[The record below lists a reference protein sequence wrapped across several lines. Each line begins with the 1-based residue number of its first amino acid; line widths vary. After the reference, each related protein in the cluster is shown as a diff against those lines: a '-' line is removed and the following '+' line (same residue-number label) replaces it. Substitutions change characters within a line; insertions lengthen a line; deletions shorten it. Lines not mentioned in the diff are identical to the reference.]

1 MRVHVV
7 SDVHGNAE
15 ALARAGEGAD
25 ALVVLG
31 DLIDF
36 VDYHDHGGGILGA
49 VFGAEKVAEFAR
61 LRRERPSA
69 LPAFSRAMWE
79 SLGDPQEVVAE
90 AVRAQYAG
98 LFAAMTAP
106 TYATPGNV
114 DTPDLWPEFAREHVH
129 VLDGDVAEIGGLRF
143 GFVGGALLPPGVTA
157 RRPGVFRAYLRTEED
172 FADAVARLSDVDVV
186 CTHIPP
192 DVPELTYDV
201 IARRS
206 EFGSPSL
213 LDLIVKQQPRWS
225 LFGHVHQPLVP
236 RTRVAYTECANVGH
250 FQRTE
255 RPYVLRW

>member
-1 MRVHVV
+1 MRVHVI
-7 SDVHGNAE
+7 SDVHGNVE

-36 VDYHDHGGGILGA
+36 VDYHDHGGGIMGS

-61 LRRERPSA
+61 LRRERPADLS
-69 LPAFSRAMWE
+69 AFSRALWG
-79 SLGDPQEVVAE
+79 SLGDPRQVVEE
-90 AVRAQYAG
+90 AVRGQYAR

-114 DTPDLWPEFAREHVH
+114 DTPDLWPEFARAGVH

-143 GFVGGALLPPGVTA
+143 GFAGGALLPPGVTT
-157 RRPGVFRAYLRTEED
+157 RRPGVFRPYLRTEDD
-172 FADAVARLSDVDVV
+172 FAASLARLSDVDVM
-186 CTHIPP
+186 CTHVPP
-192 DVPELTYDV
+192 DLPELTYDV
-201 IARRS
+201 VAHRS
-206 EFGSPSL
+206 EYGSAAL
-213 LDLIVKQQPRWS
+213 LDLILKQQPRWAV
-225 LFGHVHQPLVP
+225 FGHVHQPLAP
-236 RTRVAYTECANVGH
+236 RMRVDRTECVNVGH